1 MYYAQRSRMPM
12 RVRHFI
18 DFMVKRKWTA
28 FT

>member
-1 MYYAQRSRMPM
+1 MYYPQRSRMPM